1 MHDLSF
7 IRFVCFNQE
16 SHYRLHFKFIF
27 SLSSRLAFHFHFL
40 ILINWNRETKKP
52 NLKCTSWTLISFVIF
67 ASLLFSPVF
76 HSAGTRTATIT
87 KFGYYILCVFI
98 LFFISIL
105 VNEWENAECACHLNI
120 FFSARYSLSDF
131 FSRFV
136 LWCWFGVCVPCNNLP
151 FLHLCINFY
160 FKALAIR
167 WLALFFFLYVFCL
180 RLFCKMTNFRARD
193 VVNFPYFAK
202 YFLGLGKFVGRLNN
216 SPIDQT
222 KETTHL

>member
-1 MHDLSF
+1 MNLHDLSF

-120 FFSARYSLSDF
+120 FFFSSLFVEWFFFTIRSVVLVWCVCAVQQSPFSTSMHKLLFQSIGYSMASAVF
-131 FSRFV
+131 FS
-136 LWCWFGVCVPCNNLP
+136 VCVLLAS
-151 FLHLCINFY
+151 FLQN
-160 FKALAIR
+160 
-167 WLALFFFLYVFCL
+167 
-180 RLFCKMTNFRARD
+180 D
-193 VVNFPYFAK
+193 
-202 YFLGLGKFVGRLNN
+202 
-216 SPIDQT
+216 
-222 KETTHL
+222 